1 MGSELGSSQI
11 SSLMETLPGIAQVL
25 RSPVADAIV
34 HLSRAAARLEDY
46 RIPDSEELLRY
57 AVRRSLLSSDEA
69 DRVLAELQAAQQKRA
84 DRAADRA
91 EHRAAD
97 RAAADRAAAERAR
110 TRPAAAPKAPR
121 PVHKPKPAAKA
132 KPAAKPKPKPAA
144 RKPARPARPARPVK
158 AKTVR
163 KPVRGKKR

>member
-97 RAAADRAAAERAR
+97 RAAAERAR
-110 TRPAAAPKAPR
+110 THPAAPKAR

-132 KPAAKPKPKPAA
+132 KPAAKQKPKPKPVA

-158 AKTVR
+158 AKTAR
-163 KPVRGKKR
+163 KPVRAKKR

>member
-46 RIPDSEELLRY
+46 RIADSEELLRY

-69 DRVLAELQAAQQKRA
+69 DRVIAELQAAQQKRA
-84 DRAADRA
+84 DRAAERA
-91 EHRAAD
+91 EHRV
-97 RAAADRAAAERAR
+97 ADRAAAERAKV
-110 TRPAAAPKAPR
+110 RPAAVAPKPR
-121 PVHKPKPAAKA
+121 PAAKT
-132 KPAAKPKPKPAA
+132 KPPAKPKPKPAA
-144 RKPARPARPARPVK
+144 RKPARPARPARPAK
-158 AKTVR
+158 AKTTR

>member
-46 RIPDSEELLRY
+46 QIGHSEELLRY
-57 AVRRSLLSSDEA
+57 AVRRSLLNADEA
-69 DRVLAELQAAQQKRA
+69 DRVILELQVAVQKRA

-91 EHRAAD
+91 AAD
-97 RAAADRAAAERAR
+97 RAR
-110 TRPAAAPKAPR
+110 RPAGKAKPKAPR
-121 PVHKPKPAAKA
+121 PKPKAKPPRKPVRAKA
-132 KPAAKPKPKPAA
+132 KPA
-144 RKPARPARPARPVK
+144 RKA
-158 AKTVR
+158 VR
-163 KPVRGKKR
+163 KKR

>member
-46 RIPDSEELLRY
+46 RIADSDELLRY
-57 AVRRSLLSSDEA
+57 AVRRSLLTSDEA

-97 RAAADRAAAERAR
+97 RAAAERAR
-110 TRPAAAPKAPR
+110 ARPAAPAAAKPR
-121 PVHKPKPAAKA
+121 PAHKP
-132 KPAAKPKPKPAA
+132 KPAAKPKPKPTAAA

-158 AKTVR
+158 AKTSR

>member
-1 MGSELGSSQI
+1 LGSELGSSQI

-46 RIPDSEELLRY
+46 RISDSEELLRY

-69 DRVLAELQAAQQKRA
+69 DRVLGELQAAQQKRA

-91 EHRAAD
+91 EHRAEH
-97 RAAADRAAAERAR
+97 RAAAERAKA
-110 TRPAAAPKAPR
+110 RPAVAPKRPAP
-121 PVHKPKPAAKA
+121 KA
-132 KPAAKPKPKPAA
+132 KPAAKVKAKPAP
-144 RKPARPARPARPVK
+144 RKPARPARAARPVK
-158 AKTVR
+158 AKTTR

>member
-46 RIPDSEELLRY
+46 GIADSEELLRY

-97 RAAADRAAAERAR
+97 RAAAERAR
-110 TRPAAAPKAPR
+110 GRPAAAPKPH
-121 PVHKPKPAAKA
+121 PVHKPKSAAKA
-132 KPAAKPKPKPAA
+132 KPAARPKAKPKPVA

-158 AKTVR
+158 AKAVR

>member
-97 RAAADRAAAERAR
+97 RAAAERAR

>member
-46 RIPDSEELLRY
+46 RIADSEELLRY
-57 AVRRSLLSSDEA
+57 AVRRSLLSADEA
-69 DRVLAELQAAQQKRA
+69 DRVIAELQAAQQKRA

-97 RAAADRAAAERAR
+97 RAAAERAR
-110 TRPAAAPKAPR
+110 VHPAPAAAKPR
-121 PVHKPKPAAKA
+121 PAPAHKPKSAAKP
-132 KPAAKPKPKPAA
+132 KPKPKPKPAA
-144 RKPARPARPARPVK
+144 RKPARPARPVRAAK
-158 AKTVR
+158 AKTAR

>member
-46 RIPDSEELLRY
+46 RISDSEELLRY

-97 RAAADRAAAERAR
+97 RAAAERAR
-110 TRPAAAPKAPR
+110 TRPAATPKAPR

>member
-46 RIPDSEELLRY
+46 RLPDSEELLRY

-97 RAAADRAAAERAR
+97 RAAAERAR
-110 TRPAAAPKAPR
+110 TRPAAAPKPR
-121 PVHKPKPAAKA
+121 PVHKPKPAAKV
-132 KPAAKPKPKPAA
+132 KPAAKPKSKPAA

-158 AKTVR
+158 AKTAR

>member
-97 RAAADRAAAERAR
+97 RAAAERAR

-132 KPAAKPKPKPAA
+132 KPAAKPKPKAAA
-144 RKPARPARPARPVK
+144 RKPARPARPVK

>member
-46 RIPDSEELLRY
+46 RIADSDELLRY
-57 AVRRSLLSSDEA
+57 AVRRSLLTSDEA

-97 RAAADRAAAERAR
+97 RAAAERAR
-110 TRPAAAPKAPR
+110 ARPAVPAAAKPR
-121 PVHKPKPAAKA
+121 PAHKP
-132 KPAAKPKPKPAA
+132 KPAAKPKPKPKAAA

-158 AKTVR
+158 AKTAR

>member
-46 RIPDSEELLRY
+46 RIADSDELLRY
-57 AVRRSLLSSDEA
+57 AVRRSLLTSDEA

-97 RAAADRAAAERAR
+97 RAAAERAR
-110 TRPAAAPKAPR
+110 ARPAAPAAAKPR
-121 PVHKPKPAAKA
+121 PAHKPKPAAK
-132 KPAAKPKPKPAA
+132 PKPTPKAAA

-158 AKTVR
+158 AKTSR

>member
-46 RIPDSEELLRY
+46 RIADSDELLRY
-57 AVRRSLLSSDEA
+57 AVRRSLLTSDEA

-97 RAAADRAAAERAR
+97 RAAAERAR
-110 TRPAAAPKAPR
+110 ARPAAPAPAKPR
-121 PVHKPKPAAKA
+121 PAHKP
-132 KPAAKPKPKPAA
+132 KPAAKPKPKPKAAA

-158 AKTVR
+158 AKTSR

>member
-46 RIPDSEELLRY
+46 RIADSDELLRY
-57 AVRRSLLSSDEA
+57 AVRRSLLTSDEA

-97 RAAADRAAAERAR
+97 RAAAERAR
-110 TRPAAAPKAPR
+110 ARPAAPAAAKPR
-121 PVHKPKPAAKA
+121 PAHKP
-132 KPAAKPKPKPAA
+132 KPAAKPKPKPKAAA

-158 AKTVR
+158 AKTSR